1 MSFILGRGE
10 FEPQHE
16 FVLPSWID
24 LDFGWI
30 DLSINKAVVYLLVG
44 AAITIFLGIWTMRF
58 GLSLRPSKRQ
68 TTGESIYE
76 LVYTQMAESSLP
88 HMKAIR
94 TWFPYIAALFLFIWV
109 VNMIGFI
116 PLPISDEHFYIAG
129 VKLPTWGIYAA
140 TANLSVTLSL
150 ALLTFFVTHVEGVR
164 YNGAGKYVKSWIPAG
179 VPKFLVGPIFALEL
193 ISQFMRLIS
202 LSVRLFANMLAGHM
216 LILVFI
222 GLIFIFESVALA
234 VISVPVAT
242 IIYIFEVA
250 IVVTIQAFVFA
261 LLTAIYLGG
270 AIEPDH

>member
-30 DLSINKAVVYLLVG
+30 DLSINKAIVYLLVG

-94 TWFPYIAALFLFIWV
+94 TWFPRY
-109 VNMIGFI
+109 
-116 PLPISDEHFYIAG
+116 SG
-129 VKLPTWGIYAA
+129 VPPTTWGWASSRIW
-140 TANLSVTLSL
+140 S
-150 ALLTFFVTHVEGVR
+150 
-164 YNGAGKYVKSWIPAG
+164 
-179 VPKFLVGPIFALEL
+179 FLP
-193 ISQFMRLIS
+193 R
-202 LSVRLFANMLAGHM
+202 
-216 LILVFI
+216 
-222 GLIFIFESVALA
+222 VA
-234 VISVPVAT
+234 
-242 IIYIFEVA
+242 
-250 IVVTIQAFVFA
+250 
-261 LLTAIYLGG
+261 
-270 AIEPDH
+270 